1 MIFDISQAPLCSPF
15 WIHSRSKI
23 FPPLSSIYSK
33 ACFPFLRFLLIFQFT
48 FRSLPNSVNTL
59 SMPQTLLLH
68 VCSFQTQSR
77 FNLLFS
83 NQKTCKHS
91 HLYQPITSFIEQPSK
106 VFLIGFFDGVE
117 LYQSLNYPFE
127 DCFQVSSLSFPLHY
141 LYFFLFH
148 SNLLVRQAA
157 HSFVYVVFPL
167 CSLQAIVPSI
177 CNQIYYSLQNRK
189 HSFSLLFPSFIDT
202 FLHQW
207 Q

>member
-1 MIFDISQAPLCSPF
+1 M
-15 WIHSRSKI
+15 
-23 FPPLSSIYSK
+23 
-33 ACFPFLRFLLIFQFT
+33 
-48 FRSLPNSVNTL
+48 
-59 SMPQTLLLH
+59 
-68 VCSFQTQSR
+68 
-77 FNLLFS
+77 
-83 NQKTCKHS
+83 
-91 HLYQPITSFIEQPSK
+91 SFIEQPSK

-148 SNLLVRQAA
+148 SNLLVRQAE

-202 FLHQW
+202 LLHQW
-207 Q
+207 QWHDYPQYNSPFLALASLSTLYSLCIFSPLLFHPSSFFPPNLNPFLLNYSTSLSPLRYEHFQHFPFLVFFPPFYPYIQ